1 MSICIATK
9 GIICCKRAGNVYRV
23 VRLEEPLEV
32 EIQTTEALEVEIIE
46 MPTVEVVQES
56 EMVVEVVCVVDEQD
70 VEISTSDEIVV
81 EES

>member
-9 GIICCKRAGNVYRV
+9 GIICCRRGGNIYRV

-32 EIQTTEALEVEIIE
+32 EIQTSEAVAVEIIE
-46 MPTVEVVQES
+46 MPTVEVEQES
-56 EMVVEVVCVVDEQD
+56 EMTVGVVCVVDEQD